1 MSQHKLKA
9 IIFII
14 FISQNSCSYI
24 ANYQIVGAWRA
35 VEIFENKQLLK
46 DKTLESIILQ
56 FSDEGYYTYK
66 GTLNYKETGKFEV
79 RRNILFLS
87 NQSKDKKELYIDA
100 LNSKKL
106 VLLMEDAGKI
116 RKVIFNK
123 TFN

>member
-1 MSQHKLKA
+1 MSRYTLKLLVLSLV
-9 IIFII
+9 IFL
-14 FISQNSCSYI
+14 NSCSYI
-24 ANYQIVGAWRA
+24 ANYQIVGVWRA

-56 FSDEGYYTYK
+56 FNDEGYYTYK
-66 GTLNYKETGKFEV
+66 GTLNYKETGVFEV

-87 NQSKDKKELYIDA
+87 SQSKDKKKLYIDA

>member
-1 MSQHKLKA
+1 MSRYTLKLLVLSLV
-9 IIFII
+9 IFL
-14 FISQNSCSYI
+14 NSCSYI
-24 ANYQIVGAWRA
+24 ANYQIVGVWRA
-35 VEIFENKQLLK
+35 VEIYENKQLLK

-56 FSDEGYYTYK
+56 FNDEGYYTYK
-66 GTLNYKETGKFEV
+66 GTLNYKETGVFEV

-87 NQSKDKKELYIDA
+87 SQSKDKKKLYIDA